1 VTPVATIV
9 PAMIDA
15 LIGVK
20 PVEFLVSAVVLTLT
34 PGQDMTLV
42 MTTTVGHGS
51 RAGRETSAGLLVGV
65 LVHLCAAVVGLSALL
80 LASAT
85 AFTIVKIA
93 GALYLAYLGLR
104 MILGTLGRRRGP
116 EPLDAPDQQR
126 MTFFA
131 RGVTS
136 AILNPKLAVF
146 FLSFLPQFVDPDR
159 MPQASMAAHGA
170 VFIAIAATWLLCWVA
185 MLDGLSVILRREHVR
200 VGIER
205 VAGTALIALGVRLAF
220 ASRG

>member
-1 VTPVATIV
+1 
-9 PAMIDA
+9 MIDA

-42 MTTTVGHGS
+42 MTRTVAHGA
-51 RAGRETSAGLLVGV
+51 RAGRQTSAGLLAGV
-65 LVHLCAAVVGLSALL
+65 LVHLCAAVIGLSALL

-85 AFTIVKIA
+85 AFTVVKIA
-93 GALYLAYLGLR
+93 GALYLAYLGVR
-104 MILGTLGRRRGP
+104 MILGTIGRRRQSQP
-116 EPLDAPDQQR
+116 APVAGGR
-126 MTFFA
+126 RLSFFA
-131 RGVTS
+131 QGVTS
-136 AILNPKLAVF
+136 AVLNPKLAIF

-159 MPQASMAAHGA
+159 MPQASMAAHGV
-170 VFIAIAATWLLCWVA
+170 VFIAIAATWLMCWVA
-185 MLDGLSVILRREHVR
+185 MLDRLSILLRRERVR